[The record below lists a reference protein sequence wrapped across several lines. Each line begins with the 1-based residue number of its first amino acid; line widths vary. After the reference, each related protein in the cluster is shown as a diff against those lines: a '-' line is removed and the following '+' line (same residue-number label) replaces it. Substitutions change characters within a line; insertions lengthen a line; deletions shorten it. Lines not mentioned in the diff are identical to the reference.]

1 MCKHLFFLAVLGF
14 FALSFGQ
21 DASNMRWSGTY
32 LVKRDRTIS
41 VGYDVKYDISKSTV
55 IRYRMIVDLLLGTK
69 EYKLVERSNLLRPQI
84 ATVQVDYENAAAK
97 EKGMGPML
105 RIEHL
110 IKNAQGIEEVSVV
123 SYDDKNFEKDFFSF
137 LQKAFDLSDC
147 AELAKNFF
155 SDSVEHVGTWIGYCD
170 TFEVYAIKS
179 SKQKNDHAF
188 DRGILLENPLGKIAI
203 NMADYASAIDLK
215 NYFWNNRDL
224 LAGYKVFKVVVK

>member
-1 MCKHLFFLAVLGF
+1 MCKHLFFLAVLCF

-21 DASNMRWSGTY
+21 STSNMLWSGTY
-32 LVKRDRTIS
+32 LGKSGRTIS

-69 EYKLVERSNLLRPQI
+69 EYKLVEHCNSLPPQI
-84 ATVQVDYENAAAK
+84 AAVQVDYENAATK

-123 SYDDKNFEKDFFSF
+123 SYDDKNFEKEFFSF

-147 AELAKNFF
+147 DAVARDFF
-155 SDSVEHVGTWIGYCD
+155 GDTLHKIGTYIGYCD
-170 TFEVYAIKS
+170 TFEVYGYKPSKS
-179 SKQKNDHAF
+179 KA
-188 DRGILLENPLGKIAI
+188 DRGHDNGILLENPSRKTMI
-203 NMADYASAIDLK
+203 NMSDYQNALDLR
-215 NYFWNNRDL
+215 NYFWSYKDL
-224 LAGYKVFKVVVK
+224 ASKVIISGVVVK